1 MFNSALLNSI
11 LLTRPL
17 LTRSSLTRFSLKSI
31 ADTMKMLSAYRRKQ
45 QGLFIISSVLV
56 LLSIAAFTLT
66 SVTVAV
72 SDFQAV
78 QEALGVTQERYL
90 DTKKEMRNISSQLRT
105 QPHNTVALGNTS
117 IAHTIVS
124 SVYHGSEAQTVK
136 AFDIRLHHAKSNT
149 KVKQRFLRYPS
160 LIKIPT
166 TLQATTPDTN
176 LTQWLFNRSASALMP
191 TYFPLSVVASSC
203 TDLDE
208 ATMHWI
214 NGDCELNKNDVEHS
228 SSVNPMLLIIK
239 NGHLTVL
246 GGTSFYGVIILL
258 SDDGIVYS
266 ATVKHGAS
274 INGALTSS
282 HTITVQNDGALTYSP
297 HVLRTL
303 QQAPKLAKIIAVPGS
318 WHAQF

>member
-11 LLTRPL
+11 LLTRPS
-17 LTRSSLTRFSLKSI
+17 LTRYSLTRFSLKNI
-31 ADTMKMLSAYRRKQ
+31 AVTMKTLSAYRRKQ

-166 TLQATTPDTN
+166 TLQATTPDTH
-176 LTQWLFNRSASALMP
+176 LTQWLFNRSASALVP

>member
-1 MFNSALLNSI
+1 MLNSALLSSI
-11 LLTRPL
+11 LLTRSL
-17 LTRSSLTRFSLKSI
+17 LTRSLLKSI
-31 ADTMKMLSAYRRKQ
+31 AVTMKTLSAYRRNQ

-56 LLSIAAFTLT
+56 LLSIAAFALT

-78 QEALGVTQERYL
+78 QEALGVTQDRYL
-90 DTKKEMRNISSQLRT
+90 NTKKEMRNISSQLRT
-105 QPHNTVALGNTS
+105 QPFETVTLSNTS

-124 SVYHGSEAQTVK
+124 SDYLGDDVQTVK
-136 AFDIRLHHAKSNT
+136 AFDITLHHAKTDT

-160 LIKIPT
+160 FIKVPT
-166 TLQATTPDTN
+166 TLQATTPDTH
-176 LTQWLFNRSASALMP
+176 LTQWLFNRSASALVP

-214 NGDCELNKNDVEHS
+214 NGDCELSNNDVDHS
-228 SSVNPMLLIIK
+228 SSTNPMLLIIK

-258 SDDGIVYS
+258 SDNGIAYS
-266 ATVKHGAS
+266 ATVEHGAS

-282 HTITVQNDGALTYSP
+282 HTITLQNDGAVTYSP
-297 HVLRTL
+297 HLLRTL
-303 QQAPKLAKIIAVPGS
+303 QRAPKLAKIIAVPGS